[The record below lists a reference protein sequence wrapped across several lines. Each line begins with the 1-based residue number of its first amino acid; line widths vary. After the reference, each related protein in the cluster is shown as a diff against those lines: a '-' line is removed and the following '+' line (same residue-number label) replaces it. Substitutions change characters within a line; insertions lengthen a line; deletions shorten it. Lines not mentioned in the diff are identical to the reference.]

1 MKSNEDFGLS
11 QQPVTQKDLMD
22 KVQQVKNLVAQ
33 KDLYMDQ
40 SKPNLKAENESLK
53 KQVEQQRMQIK
64 ILKQQL
70 EQQQKII
77 D

>member
-1 MKSNEDFGLS
+1 
-11 QQPVTQKDLMD
+11 
-22 KVQQVKNLVAQ
+22 
-33 KDLYMDQ
+33 MDQ